1 MNEQDLRALV
11 REMVAQR
18 VGAADRGPST
28 SGGSPPFD
36 VRTHAS
42 HTLLRMAPAVEEGQ
56 PCIIE
61 PDVPCVLC
69 GFCQSLGH

>member
-11 REMVAQR
+11 RDVIAQR
-18 VGAADRGPST
+18 VGGADRGPSNT
-28 SGGSPPFD
+28 WGSPSID
-36 VRTHAS
+36 LRAHAS
-42 HTLLRMAPAVEEGQ
+42 HTLLRMAPSVEKGQ

-61 PDVPCVLC
+61 PDVPCTLC